1 VTHQEGFTT
10 TMHQEG
16 RNMPDCPAMMP
27 CGLGKPPLSQAC
39 RKQPSARTCIMSL
52 PTVLHGVSKK
62 YLVTCSRSRGW
73 VNMPCTTDQQV
84 EMAYKKVGD
93 GHPLRLWRVSTEV
106 EAPPQELLQR
116 VLRERHVW
124 DYSLLKWRIVARLEP
139 QVEVFQYVCASMAP
153 LPAKDYCVLR

>member
-1 VTHQEGFTT
+1 
-10 TMHQEG
+10 M
-16 RNMPDCPAMMP
+16 
-27 CGLGKPPLSQAC
+27 
-39 RKQPSARTCIMSL
+39 
-52 PTVLHGVSKK
+52 
-62 YLVTCSRSRGW
+62 
-73 VNMPCTTDQQV
+73 NMPCTTDQQV

-124 DYSLLKWRIVARLEP
+124 DYSLLKWRIVARLDS

-153 LPAKDYCVLR
+153 LPAKDFCVLR

>member
-1 VTHQEGFTT
+1 
-10 TMHQEG
+10 M
-16 RNMPDCPAMMP
+16 
-27 CGLGKPPLSQAC
+27 
-39 RKQPSARTCIMSL
+39 
-52 PTVLHGVSKK
+52 
-62 YLVTCSRSRGW
+62 
-73 VNMPCTTDQQV
+73 NMPCTTDHQV

-116 VLRERHVW
+116 VLRERHIW
-124 DYSLLKWRIVARLEP
+124 DYSLLKWRIVARLDP